1 MAGAGSAHVRVEHDA
16 RSACATGQGFSLAVM
31 SNTECARGVTGPMT
45 PVIASCT
52 MARVTATDLDAP
64 RLDSARTDAAADDA
78 TESEIIGRIHRLPHR
93 YEVSREKIRE
103 FAAAVLDA
111 HPAHRDEDTAAGL
124 GHPALVASPTFLSV
138 LAGHT
143 QQYLFDNVLVDFD
156 LSQVMQAD
164 QRFTFARP
172 VVAGDVLS
180 TDVTVE
186 SVRHMAG
193 SSMFTIRNDF
203 RDEAERLVAR
213 SWTTLVGRDG
223 VEVDPAIAEF
233 VRGVM
238 RVEV

>member
-1 MAGAGSAHVRVEHDA
+1 MLRDSAEA
-16 RSACATGQGFSLAVM
+16 IAVM
-31 SNTECARGVTGPMT
+31 NDTECGTGATTPMT
-45 PVIASCT
+45 AIVASCT

-64 RLDSARTDAAADDA
+64 RIDAACTDATAGDA
-78 TESEIIGRIHRLPHR
+78 TESEIIGRIHRLPLR

-103 FAAAVLDA
+103 FATAVLDA
-111 HPAHRDEDTAAGL
+111 HPAHRDEAAAAGL
-124 GHPALVASPTFLSV
+124 GHAALVASPTFLAV

-143 QQYLFDNVLVDFD
+143 QQYLFDNVLVGFD

-164 QRFTFARP
+164 QRFSFARP

-180 TDVTVE
+180 TDVAVE
-186 SVRHMAG
+186 SVRRMAG